1 MSLDLQSKNICLAGI
16 LDNGTL
22 VVIMGILSL
31 VDERSGLANKIRLL
45 WSANYQVNLRVEVIE
60 SVC

>member
-45 WSANYQVNLRVEVIE
+45 WSAIYQVNLRVEVIE